1 MMSEKRSLVS
11 INTLSREKI
20 LQLIKRA
27 EEFEKN
33 FYKHLVPYWSNYY
46 TSANGKWF
54 YHLANAEECT
64 PYPLPENAVRHG
76 RSWCEF

>member
-20 LQLIKRA
+20 LQLIQRA

-33 FYKHLVPYWSNYY
+33 PNS
-46 TSANGKWF
+46 
-54 YHLANAEECT
+54 
-64 PYPLPENAVRHG
+64 
-76 RSWCEF
+76 